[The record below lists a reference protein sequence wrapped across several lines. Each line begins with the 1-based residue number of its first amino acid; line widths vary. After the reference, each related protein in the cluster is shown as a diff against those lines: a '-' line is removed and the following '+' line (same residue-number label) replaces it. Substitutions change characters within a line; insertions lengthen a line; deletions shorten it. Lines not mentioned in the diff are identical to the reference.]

1 MVKKEDIIIV
11 LLALILVA
19 FTCWA
24 IFTNLPQQTPSV
36 PTEKNNTVF
45 VNNTIYVYATPT
57 PEQTRIVTPRPT
69 PTPKPRMKLEESSAK
84 SIFEIDFGRFV
95 SGIPAEERALILGKE
110 NPKWQS
116 LGWREIAYNVMINFQ
131 PEKKKKVNSIEG
143 TFERFIYS
151 LNGVIYLTSN
161 ISVTS
166 GTVTMLNKY
175 GITMYVG
182 EFDNQEGGKDKFV
195 NAYLG
200 DPNDNVIIASGIGGD
215 LKITTVYIPGSN
227 DSSTSN
233 DSPGGEVSSDNPSS
247 DSPTEGE
254 GDVPY

>member
-1 MVKKEDIIIV
+1 MFGKKDIFWVIVAAIV
-11 LLALILVA
+11 LVVA
-19 FTCWA
+19 ISVVWVY
-24 IFTNLPQQTPSV
+24 IPSHASV
-36 PTEKNNTVF
+36 SPLEKNNTVI
-45 VNNTIYVYATPT
+45 VNNTIYVYITPT
-57 PEQTRIVTPRPT
+57 PEQTRIMTPRPT

-200 DPNDNVIIASGIGGD
+200 DPNDNVIIASGTGGD